1 MFGVLHNI
9 GLGEVLVI
17 AVLVL
22 LFFGGNKLGEFAQG
36 LRESKKELNKIK
48 EELGKPEDTKS
59 DSSGGDN

>member
-9 GLGEVLVI
+9 GTAEVIVI

-22 LFFGGNKLGEFAQG
+22 LFFGGNKLSEFAQG
-36 LRESKKELNKIK
+36 LRQSKKEFNKIK

-59 DSSGGDN
+59 DSSGGGN

>member
-9 GLGEVLVI
+9 GSAELIII

-22 LFFGGNKLGEFAQG
+22 LFFGGNKLSEFAQG
-36 LRESKKELNKIK
+36 IRQSKKEFNKIK

-59 DSSGGDN
+59 DSSGGGN